1 MRTTAPALVVMCIGL
16 AGMMLG
22 ASGFEDAW
30 GAPAPKTD
38 AAQEEIQKANNS
50 SGVKGSDGPI
60 SGPVS
65 SSDSSIVGL
74 ISDGLSGLT
83 NIAGAVIVLPQ
94 TLINIGFPGWFA
106 WPIGTFAS
114 ALAGIGIIQF
124 ATNRVWQ

>member
-1 MRTTAPALVVMCIGL
+1 MVVMSLGL

-22 ASGFEDAW
+22 ASGFEAAW

-38 AAQEEIQKANNS
+38 AAQEEIEKANES
-50 SGVKGSDGPI
+50 AGVKGTEGPV

-74 ISDGLSGLT
+74 ITDGLRGLV
-83 NIAGAVIVLPQ
+83 NIAGAVIVLPR
-94 TLINIGFPGWFA
+94 TLVNLGFPGWFA

-124 ATNRVWQ
+124 ATNRVWK